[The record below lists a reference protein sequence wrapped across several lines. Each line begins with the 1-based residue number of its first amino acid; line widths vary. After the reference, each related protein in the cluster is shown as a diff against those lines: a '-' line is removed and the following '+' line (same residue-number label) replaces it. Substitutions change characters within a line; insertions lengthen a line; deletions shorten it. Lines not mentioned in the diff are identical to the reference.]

1 MSTNETKSS
10 QKNSQT
16 TSQTKPKLTSVA
28 NSTSIAIQ
36 DATDNLRNINSIATT
51 SIGVAMANFAET
63 GDPKFLEVIN
73 QSKQLMEWGAKNF
86 EDVGKK
92 AAAVAKR
99 FD

>member
-1 MSTNETKSS
+1 
-10 QKNSQT
+10 
-16 TSQTKPKLTSVA
+16 
-28 NSTSIAIQ
+28 
-36 DATDNLRNINSIATT
+36 
-51 SIGVAMANFAET
+51 MANFADT